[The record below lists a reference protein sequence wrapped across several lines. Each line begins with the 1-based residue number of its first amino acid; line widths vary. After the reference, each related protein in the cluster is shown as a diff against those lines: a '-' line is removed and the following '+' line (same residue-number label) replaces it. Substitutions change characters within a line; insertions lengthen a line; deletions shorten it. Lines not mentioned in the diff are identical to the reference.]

1 MEEHNNRRYYRDD
14 MLEEEVI
21 MARKTGYAATS
32 VMNENE
38 IILYSHPC
46 DYWREFLKTMNLCL
60 DRLSPNSLNFKQ
72 IS

>member
-1 MEEHNNRRYYRDD
+1 MSSLASFNWLEEEMEEHNNRRYYRDD

-38 IILYSHPC
+38 IILYSHP
-46 DYWREFLKTMNLCL
+46 
-60 DRLSPNSLNFKQ
+60 
-72 IS
+72 